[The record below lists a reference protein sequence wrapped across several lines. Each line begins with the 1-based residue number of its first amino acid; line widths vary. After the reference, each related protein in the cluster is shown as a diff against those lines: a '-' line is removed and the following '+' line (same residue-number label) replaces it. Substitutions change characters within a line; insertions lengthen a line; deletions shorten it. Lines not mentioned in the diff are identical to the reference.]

1 MLITMSCPDSFTC
14 AQEIHILSY
23 EIEGWGWF
31 LVMLMI
37 AFGLQ
42 WAANYVWIQNSQVTR
57 ELLQLDINKRGSLFT
72 GKIAESMQWTLI
84 STLVWIA
91 RIILVMGSNLWIFLV
106 VLIGNLW
113 GVYWTQM
120 RQKPDHQYLADD
132 ILLMLKRLNSGNCDD
147 KIKCKIKQ
155 AIKGLKEATDDL
167 PLVQQ
172 SNEDGSSNLSQGLL
186 EF

>member
-1 MLITMSCPDSFTC
+1 MTCPDTFTC

-23 EIEGWGWF
+23 EIEGVEWF
-31 LVMLMI
+31 VIMLII

-42 WAANYVWIQNSQVTR
+42 WAANYVWIQNSQITR
-57 ELLQLDINKRGSLFT
+57 ELLQLDIDKRGTLFT

-84 STLVWIA
+84 STLIWIA
-91 RIILVMGSNLWIFLV
+91 RIILVMGSNLWIFLI
-106 VLIGNLW
+106 VLVGNLW

-132 ILLMLKRLNSGNCDD
+132 ILLMLKRLKSEKCEDE
-147 KIKCKIKQ
+147 IKCKIKE
-155 AIKGLKEATDDL
+155 ALRGLKEATDDVMMM
-167 PLVQQ
+167 PKIRKED
-172 SNEDGSSNLSQGLL
+172 SMDNESRALL